1 MLLLGLA
8 DPGPVAEAL
17 WTDDELEA
25 AVHLDAIITVVDA
38 KHIQQ
43 QLQQHS
49 SDGAA
54 NEAQKQIAY
63 ADSVLLNKVSGTLC
77 LQSRDRPDMYSHQR
91 PSCAYVSVCAHLIST
106 SPWNSQNCFMGLGWH
121 VF

>member
-1 MLLLGLA
+1 M
-8 DPGPVAEAL
+8 AEAL

-43 QLQQHS
+43 QLQQQS
-49 SDGAA
+49 SDDTA

-63 ADSVLLNKVSGTLC
+63 ADSVLLNKACSLLPFTQL
-77 LQSRDRPDMYSHQR
+77 RI
-91 PSCAYVSVCAHLIST
+91 ASVVKDVISQLST
-106 SPWNSQNCFMGLGWH
+106 ASTED
-121 VF
+121 

>member
-1 MLLLGLA
+1 M
-8 DPGPVAEAL
+8 AEAL

-43 QLQQHS
+43 QLQFQS
-49 SDGAA
+49 PDGAA

-63 ADSVLLNKVSGTLC
+63 ADSVLLNKVCYLSYI
-77 LQSRDRPDMYSHQR
+77 SRTTQQPRSLRSEACH
-91 PSCAYVSVCAHLIST
+91 
-106 SPWNSQNCFMGLGWH
+106 
-121 VF
+121 